1 MLCPV
6 SFHVCILY
14 EQLRWVKEVAGPDT
28 FRESGALHAMQTR
41 LNVGKKKKKR
51 KGKYAPLYKC
61 SGKVEG
67 IINDVCN
74 TFFFSTSFLC
84 VQTAGLQ
91 AHVFHPGTIQK
102 FIFYKVVTSN
112 CSLLFNTSCFSQQKL
127 PNLLLVSKLC

>member
-1 MLCPV
+1 M
-6 SFHVCILY
+6 
-14 EQLRWVKEVAGPDT
+14 AGPDT

-41 LNVGKKKKKR
+41 LNVGKKKKKS

-84 VQTAGLQ
+84 VQTAALQ